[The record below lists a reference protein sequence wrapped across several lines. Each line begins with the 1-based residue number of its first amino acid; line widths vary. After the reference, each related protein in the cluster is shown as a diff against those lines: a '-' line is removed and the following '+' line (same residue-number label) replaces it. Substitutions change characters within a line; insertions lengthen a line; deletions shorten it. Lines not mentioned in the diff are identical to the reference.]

1 MVKTYA
7 QLYMDARKSLLEQE
21 DAQTASFMAR
31 QLLMHVTGKT
41 HAQFLADQNL
51 YASEE
56 AGIAMD
62 EGVTRLRSGEPLAY
76 VLGE

>member
-7 QLYMDARKSLLEQE
+7 QIYMDARKSLLEQE
-21 DAQTASFMAR
+21 DPQSASFMAR
-31 QLLMHVTGKT
+31 QLLMQITGKSY
-41 HAQFLADQNL
+41 AKFLADQNL

-56 AGIAMD
+56 IVKAMD

-76 VLGE
+76 VLG